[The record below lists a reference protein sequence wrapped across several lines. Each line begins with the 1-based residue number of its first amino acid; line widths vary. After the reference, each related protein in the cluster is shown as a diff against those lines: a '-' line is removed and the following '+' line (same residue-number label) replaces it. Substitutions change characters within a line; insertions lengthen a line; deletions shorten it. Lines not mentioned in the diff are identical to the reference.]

1 MYLECCIFNF
11 LKVEVFYIYKYF
23 FYVFKKELKVKLDFK
38 KCVVLVMG
46 DKIVSWMKYLMLKM

>member
-11 LKVEVFYIYKYF
+11 LKVEVFYIYKYY

-46 DKIVSWMKYLMLKM
+46 DKIVS

>member
-11 LKVEVFYIYKYF
+11 FKVEVFYIYKYF

-46 DKIVSWMKYLMLKM
+46 DKIVS